1 MFWAIFLI
9 GNDEAVIIY
18 PFKNQLTLVFGYLIL
33 GMFHISNITVLLN
46 MLIAMMT
53 RSYESIL
60 VSFGG
65 QRIIWRLISMP
76 MWFNLCLCFIQHHSD
91 TEWKFSRSQLYM
103 EFIRD
108 SATLPVPFNIIP
120 MPTVCYNVVKS
131 LKNKLVK
138 SSSANHTNERE
149 MPTYKSNGTR
159 KVNNLSVIDE
169 TGPRPVRFVFTPV
182 NRGVKEPLFW
192 PLECVCLCVFQNG
205 HVPNGGTQKRRS
217 IGGDVLTY
225 QKVVERV
232 VKRFLLHNNRENEDI
247 RESDFDEIK
256 QDIQMIRFE
265 MITDI
270 RRTREDQLRYVSL
283 LHNGLSLLG
292 EFMIMNRSNEQQ
304 KYDEM
309 GDLQKSLQVYRSH
322 ERAFVE
328 EMDDILN
335 TNKQLG
341 IVVNRQNTQVND
353 DDAKKLD
360 DLAIASATKA
370 PTNTTSSA
378 TSETNDLGQGV
389 ESELDLRSPSDPQ
402 MGANDTDT
410 TDNIG
415 DVDIPRA
422 ADQMTVSY
430 SDLNVIKDENEP

>member
-1 MFWAIFLI
+1 M
-9 GNDEAVIIY
+9 Y
-18 PFKNQLTLVFGYLIL
+18 
-33 GMFHISNITVLLN
+33 
-46 MLIAMMT
+46 
-53 RSYESIL
+53 
-60 VSFGG
+60 
-65 QRIIWRLISMP
+65 
-76 MWFNLCLCFIQHHSD
+76 
-91 TEWKFSRSQLYM
+91 
-103 EFIRD
+103 
-108 SATLPVPFNIIP
+108 
-120 MPTVCYNVVKS
+120 
-131 LKNKLVK
+131 
-138 SSSANHTNERE
+138 
-149 MPTYKSNGTR
+149 
-159 KVNNLSVIDE
+159 
-169 TGPRPVRFVFTPV
+169 
-182 NRGVKEPLFW
+182 
-192 PLECVCLCVFQNG
+192 VFQNG

-335 TNKQLG
+335 TNKQIG